1 MGKTHM
7 STSKID
13 SQYVGVSVDPAGEPF
28 HLKANHVDGPM
39 LVTSDRV
46 PVWLSYLERLQLRF
60 GLTTLQ
66 DLNDKHVHRL
76 NRPSP
81 ARRWPLK

>member
-7 STSKID
+7 STSKIE
-13 SQYVGVSVDPAGEPF
+13 PAGEPF
-28 HLKANHVDGPM
+28 HLKAHHVDGPV

-60 GLTTLQ
+60 GLVTLQ
-66 DLNDKHVHRL
+66 DLNDKHVKRL
-76 NRPSP
+76 NQPCGAKP
-81 ARRWPLK
+81 